1 MSLWTLD
8 TRVVSGREGYPTGTL
23 LYSCTF
29 YNCWKYCGWSKY
41 FAMEFS
47 FCISSLPCVNT
58 PPGVTISDTRFHF
71 ELLHLIRSPL
81 SSTAMVDLVFS
92 NSPKPYFIALLNCW
106 ISELPCSVS
115 SEKTLPPWWQHSRC
129 RWRKFLH
136 SLGDKNDNL
145 PWGYPLKF
153 QHYTLNHA
161 SFYSTSA
168 WVLQYADRS
177 HG

>member
-1 MSLWTLD
+1 MSLWTHD
-8 TRVVSGREGYPTGTL
+8 TRVVPVLEGDTTVIL
-23 LYSCTF
+23 LYSCTLF
-29 YNCWKYCGWSKY
+29 KSWKRCGWLKY
-41 FAMEFS
+41 VAMEAIFY
-47 FCISSLPCVNT
+47 ISSLPCGNS
-58 PPGVTISDTRFHF
+58 PPEVTTSDTHF
-71 ELLHLIRSPL
+71 NFESLSLIQSPF
-81 SSTAMVDLVFS
+81 SSTAMAYLVFY